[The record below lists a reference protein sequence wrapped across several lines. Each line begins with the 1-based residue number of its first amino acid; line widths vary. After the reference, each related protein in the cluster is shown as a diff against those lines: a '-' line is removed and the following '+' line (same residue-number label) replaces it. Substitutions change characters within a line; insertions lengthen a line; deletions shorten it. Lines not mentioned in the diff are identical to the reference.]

1 MELSCQ
7 NLSRLQEAKVERR
20 LEDQEYLKK
29 HPEIGTAI
37 TLISKVNSIFFKELN
52 VNGRFLDSSTRTA
65 RAVN

>member
-37 TLISKVNSIFFKELN
+37 TLISKVKNKFENNYTL
-52 VNGRFLDSSTRTA
+52 V
-65 RAVN
+65 